1 MSRTSGKNRF
11 VRIYKLINI
20 VQSQHKRKKGEL
32 IMERERKQKKILVE
46 NFIEQHKK
54 RKSIKIMSEVTS
66 YLKLH
71 NLCFETDQIE
81 GIPRITMV
89 FKYCDRCP
97 NYITEGCIWFYEE
110 FMEVRVYYSKL
121 GAEICQKSKHL
132 PELYRLMN
140 YINARLWVSVSD
152 GLEGALYQSQY
163 LISPRF
169 YVTEDEMQDITVT
182 MLIPYTHF
190 ELDMLEIEDFI
201 TAALPGLLDDLS
213 TPVFLLLEGRIT
225 VEEAIDMV
233 RSEIIG
239 ERGRM

>member
-1 MSRTSGKNRF
+1 MNEKHTNLLYKPIDIVKSQRKKQKGAVTLEFMIKRTSIWMR
-11 VRIYKLINI
+11 
-20 VQSQHKRKKGEL
+20 S
-32 IMERERKQKKILVE
+32 KI
-46 NFIEQHKK
+46 
-54 RKSIKIMSEVTS
+54 TS
-66 YLKLH
+66 YLKQH
-71 NLCFETDQIE
+71 NLYFEADLME

-89 FKYCDRCP
+89 FKNCDRCP
-97 NYITEGCIWFYEE
+97 DYITEGCIWFYED

-121 GAEICQKSKHL
+121 GAEICQKSKYL
-132 PELYRLMN
+132 FELYRLLN

-169 YVTEDEMQDITVT
+169 YVTEDEMQNITAT

-190 ELDMLEIEDFI
+190 ELDILEMEDFI

-213 TPVFLLLEGRIT
+213 IPVFLLLEGRIT
-225 VEEAIDMV
+225 AEEAIDMV
-233 RSEIIG
+233 RSDIIG

>member
-1 MSRTSGKNRF
+1 
-11 VRIYKLINI
+11 
-20 VQSQHKRKKGEL
+20 
-32 IMERERKQKKILVE
+32 MERERKQEKILVE

-81 GIPRITMV
+81 GIPGITMV

-110 FMEVRVYYSKL
+110 FMEVRVYYLKL

-132 PELYRLMN
+132 PELYRLVN

>member
-1 MSRTSGKNRF
+1 MNEKHTNLLYKPIDIVKSQRKKQKGAVTLEFMIERTSIWMR
-11 VRIYKLINI
+11 
-20 VQSQHKRKKGEL
+20 S
-32 IMERERKQKKILVE
+32 KI
-46 NFIEQHKK
+46 I
-54 RKSIKIMSEVTS
+54 S
-66 YLKLH
+66 YLKQH
-71 NLCFETDQIE
+71 NLYFEADLME

-89 FKYCDRCP
+89 FKNCDRCP
-97 NYITEGCIWFYEE
+97 DYITEGCIWFYED

-121 GAEICQKSKHL
+121 GAEICQKSKYL
-132 PELYRLMN
+132 LDLYRLLN

-169 YVTEDEMQDITVT
+169 YVTEDEMQDITAT

-190 ELDMLEIEDFI
+190 ELDILEMEDFI

-213 TPVFLLLEGRIT
+213 IPVFLLLEGRIT
-225 VEEAIDMV
+225 AEEAIDMV
-233 RSEIIG
+233 RSDIIR

>member
-1 MSRTSGKNRF
+1 MKFMIKRTSIWMR
-11 VRIYKLINI
+11 
-20 VQSQHKRKKGEL
+20 S
-32 IMERERKQKKILVE
+32 KI
-46 NFIEQHKK
+46 
-54 RKSIKIMSEVTS
+54 TS
-66 YLKLH
+66 YLKQH
-71 NLCFETDQIE
+71 NLYFEADLME

-89 FKYCDRCP
+89 FKNCDRCP
-97 NYITEGCIWFYEE
+97 DYITEGCIWFYED

-121 GAEICQKSKHL
+121 GAEICQKSKYL
-132 PELYRLMN
+132 FELYRLLN

-169 YVTEDEMQDITVT
+169 YVTEDEMQDITAT

-190 ELDMLEIEDFI
+190 ELDILEMEDFI

-213 TPVFLLLEGRIT
+213 IPVFLLLEGRIT
-225 VEEAIDMV
+225 AEEAIDMV
-233 RSEIIG
+233 RSDIIG

>member
-1 MSRTSGKNRF
+1 MWS
-11 VRIYKLINI
+11 
-20 VQSQHKRKKGEL
+20 
-32 IMERERKQKKILVE
+32 KITL
-46 NFIEQHKK
+46 
-54 RKSIKIMSEVTS
+54 
-66 YLKLH
+66 YLKQH
-71 NLCFETDQIE
+71 NLYFEVDLME

-89 FKYCDRCP
+89 FKNCDRSP
-97 NYITEGCIWFYEE
+97 GYITEGCIWFYENS
-110 FMEVRVYYSKL
+110 MEVRVYYSKL

-140 YINARLWVSVSD
+140 YINVRLWVSVSD

-169 YVTEDEMQDITVT
+169 YVTEDEMQDITAT

-190 ELDMLEIEDFI
+190 ELDILEMEDFI

-225 VEEAIDMV
+225 AEEAIDMV

>member
-1 MSRTSGKNRF
+1 MNEKHTNLLYKPIDIVKSQRKKQKGAVTLKFMIKRTSIWMR
-11 VRIYKLINI
+11 
-20 VQSQHKRKKGEL
+20 S
-32 IMERERKQKKILVE
+32 KI
-46 NFIEQHKK
+46 
-54 RKSIKIMSEVTS
+54 TS
-66 YLKLH
+66 YLKQH
-71 NLCFETDQIE
+71 NLYFEADLME

-89 FKYCDRCP
+89 FKNCDRCP
-97 NYITEGCIWFYEE
+97 DYITEGCIWFYED

-121 GAEICQKSKHL
+121 GAEICQKSKYL
-132 PELYRLMN
+132 FELYRLLN

-169 YVTEDEMQDITVT
+169 YVTEDEMQDITAT

-190 ELDMLEIEDFI
+190 ELDILEMEDFI

-213 TPVFLLLEGRIT
+213 IPVFLLLEGRIT
-225 VEEAIDMV
+225 AEEAIDMV
-233 RSEIIG
+233 RSDIIG

>member
-1 MSRTSGKNRF
+1 M
-11 VRIYKLINI
+11 I
-20 VQSQHKRKKGEL
+20 KRNS
-32 IMERERKQKKILVE
+32 IWMWSKITL
-46 NFIEQHKK
+46 
-54 RKSIKIMSEVTS
+54 
-66 YLKLH
+66 YLKQH
-71 NLCFETDQIE
+71 NLYFETDLME

-89 FKYCDRCP
+89 FKNCDRSP
-97 NYITEGCIWFYEE
+97 GYITEGCIWFYED

-121 GAEICQKSKHL
+121 AGEICQKSKYM

-169 YVTEDEMQDITVT
+169 YVTEDEMQDITAT

-190 ELDMLEIEDFI
+190 ELDMLEMEDFI
-201 TAALPGLLDDLS
+201 TVALPGLLDDLS
-213 TPVFLLLEGRIT
+213 IPVFLLLEGRIT
-225 VEEAIDMV
+225 AEEAIDMV
-233 RSEIIG
+233 RVDIIE

>member
-1 MSRTSGKNRF
+1 MLYKPIDIVKSQRKKQKGAVTLKFMIKRTSIWMR
-11 VRIYKLINI
+11 
-20 VQSQHKRKKGEL
+20 S
-32 IMERERKQKKILVE
+32 KI
-46 NFIEQHKK
+46 
-54 RKSIKIMSEVTS
+54 TS
-66 YLKLH
+66 YLKQH
-71 NLCFETDQIE
+71 NLYFEADLME

-89 FKYCDRCP
+89 FKNCDRCP
-97 NYITEGCIWFYEE
+97 DYITEGCIWFYED

-121 GAEICQKSKHL
+121 GAEICQKSKYL
-132 PELYRLMN
+132 FELYRLLN

-169 YVTEDEMQDITVT
+169 YVTEDEMQDITAT

-190 ELDMLEIEDFI
+190 ELDILEMEDFI

-213 TPVFLLLEGRIT
+213 IPVFLLLEGRIT
-225 VEEAIDMV
+225 AEEAIDMV
-233 RSEIIG
+233 RSDIIG

>member
-1 MSRTSGKNRF
+1 
-11 VRIYKLINI
+11 
-20 VQSQHKRKKGEL
+20 
-32 IMERERKQKKILVE
+32 MERERKQEKILVE

-89 FKYCDRCP
+89 FKNCDRCP
-97 NYITEGCIWFYEE
+97 DYITEGCIWFYED

-121 GAEICQKSKHL
+121 GAEICQKSKYL

-140 YINARLWVSVSD
+140 YINARLWVGASD
-152 GLEGALYQSQY
+152 GMDGALYQSQY

-169 YVTEDEMQDITVT
+169 YITEDEMQDITAT

-190 ELDMLEIEDFI
+190 EMDVLELEDFI
-201 TAALPGLLDDLS
+201 TAALPSLLNSLS
-213 TPVFLLLEGRIT
+213 VPVFLLLEGRIT

-233 RSEIIG
+233 GLEILR
-239 ERGRM
+239 EKR